1 MGQNPLLEQVR
12 NGNLLNTFLLSAIV
26 NNQSPS
32 ARKSFDV
39 ISSFGFKETRG
50 IICGIVDDYSS
61 YACAELLIIETLCF
75 FIG

>member
-1 MGQNPLLEQVR
+1 MGQNTLFKQVR

-32 ARKSFDV
+32 ARKSFDA
-39 ISSFGFKETRG
+39 ISSFWFKETRG

-61 YACAELLIIETLCF
+61 YACVEVLIIETLCF
-75 FIG
+75 FLG